1 MTRFAF
7 FFLLFFTTAMMTEAQ
22 TLYPVTRKTDTID
35 TYFGVKVADPYRWL
49 EDDRSAETKAW
60 VEAQNKV
67 TFGYLEKIPHRKQ
80 WLDRLTELVNYPKYS
95 APFRNNAY
103 YYFYKNDGLQNQ
115 SVLYRQK
122 GLSGTPE
129 LVIDPNKLSADGT
142 TSMAIFSLS
151 KDGRYA
157 AIGTSDGGSDWRTI
171 KIRDMQSGEYLS
183 DLIEWAK
190 VTGVSWQGNGF
201 YYSRYPTPE
210 KGKELSTKNENHQ
223 VYFHKVGTPQSADVL
238 VYENPKTP
246 LAFHFVSTSEKEDYV
261 FLSISDRSQA
271 KTGNALWY
279 RKSDAGLQ
287 APFLP
292 IVAEPSDFDYNPVD
306 IVNNRMLIATNDGAK
321 NMKVVEV
328 DPAKPAKENWKTII
342 PEKQEP
348 MESVNS
354 AGGKLFV
361 VYMKDVTHRVFVF
374 DFTGKQLSETQ
385 LPGPGTVAGF
395 GGEREDKEVFY
406 SYTSFTY
413 PPTTFLYNIGSGK
426 STPFRK
432 AEVSFDPTGYETKQ
446 IFYTSKDG
454 TKIPMFIVHK
464 KGLAL
469 NGKNPT
475 LLYAYGGFNVPINP
489 TFSPARIAWLEQGG
503 VYCVANIRGGSE
515 YGEKWHE
522 EGMRFKKQNV
532 FDDFI
537 AAGEW
542 LIANQYTSTPYL
554 AINGGSNGGLLVGAV
569 VNQRPDL
576 FGVAIPQVGVMDMLR
591 YQFFTIGFNWIAE
604 YGDSKGSE
612 AEFKNLFAYSPIH
625 NIKPGINYP
634 AILITTA
641 DHDDRVV
648 PAHSFKYAATLQ
660 EHYKGKNPVMIR
672 IDTQSGHGS
681 SNLRKGLELTADM
694 FAFTFY
700 NMGLTPKF

>member
-1 MTRFAF
+1 MKKVLFIAKT
-7 FFLLFFTTAMMTEAQ
+7 LLMMTMIGNAQ
-22 TLYPVTRKTDTID
+22 FTYPVTKKVDTVD
-35 TYFGVKVADPYRWL
+35 TYFGTKVPDPYRWL

-67 TFGYLEKIPHRKQ
+67 TFGYLESIPHRGQ
-80 WLDRLTELVNYPKYS
+80 WLDRLVALTDYPKYS
-95 APFRNNAY
+95 APSRNNEY
-103 YYFYKNDGLQNQ
+103 YYFYKNNGLQNQ

-122 GLSGTPE
+122 GLDGTPE

-157 AIGTSDGGSDWRTI
+157 AVGTSVGGSDWRTI
-171 KIRDMQSGEYLS
+171 KIRDMQTGEYLN

-190 VTGVSWQGNGF
+190 VTGVAWKGHGF
-201 YYSRYPTPE
+201 FYSRYPTPE

-223 VYFHKVGTPQSADVL
+223 VYFHKVGTPQSDDVL
-238 VYENPKTP
+238 VFENPDAP
-246 LAFHFVSTSEKEDYV
+246 LAFHIAGTSEEEDYV
-261 FLSISDRSQA
+261 FLNISDRSKA

-279 RKSDAGLQ
+279 RKSDAPLN

-292 IVAEPSDFDYNPVD
+292 IIAEPSDFDYNPVT
-306 IVNNRMLIATNDGAK
+306 IVNNKMLIATNDGAK
-321 NMKVVEV
+321 NMRLVEV
-328 DPAKPAKENWKTII
+328 DPLKPGRENWKTLIA
-342 PEKQEP
+342 EKEEP
-348 MESVNS
+348 MESISS

-361 VYMKDVTHRVFVF
+361 VYMKDVTHRAFVF
-374 DFTGKQLSETQ
+374 DYSGKQLSEIK
-385 LPGPGTVAGF
+385 LPGLGTVGGF
-395 GGEREDKEVFY
+395 GGEKEDTKVFY
-406 SYTSFTY
+406 TYTSFTY
-413 PPTTFLYNIGSGK
+413 PPTTFLYDIATGK
-426 STPFRK
+426 STEFRR
-432 AEVSFDPTGYETKQ
+432 AEVKFNPTDYETKQ
-446 IFYTSKDG
+446 VFYPSKDG

-464 KGLAL
+464 KGIKLD
-469 NGKNPT
+469 GKNPT
-475 LLYAYGGFNVPINP
+475 LLYAYGGFNVPVNP
-489 TFSPARIAWLEQGG
+489 GFSPTRIAWLEQGG

-542 LIANQYTSTPYL
+542 LIANKYTSTPYL
-554 AINGGSNGGLLVGAV
+554 AINGGSNGGLLVGTV
-569 VNQRPDL
+569 INQRPDL

-604 YGDSKGSE
+604 YGNSKGSE

-625 NIKPGINYP
+625 NIRPGVNYP
-634 AILITTA
+634 ATLITTA

-660 EHYKGKNPVMIR
+660 EHYKGKKPVMIR

-681 SNLRKGLELTADM
+681 SNLRKGLELTADIY
-694 FAFTFY
+694 AFIFD
-700 NMGLTPKF
+700 NMGLKPKF